1 MVRMAFPRSLR
12 ALLHGLIDYAG
23 LFPPARLDM
32 HAAVANYA
40 RYREGDRAWM
50 LGRFVVPS
58 SRLEEFEG
66 AAAALLPKARDV
78 EPWALALLGEDP
90 VHDAEQIFAFN
101 ERHAR
106 SAAGRAVIDTLE
118 VKAGTV
124 DELEQRV
131 RAAPPGVA
139 VYVELP
145 IATDPGDL
153 LAALGNLEGRAKVR
167 TGGIT
172 EEAIP
177 PVRDVARFIRIA
189 RDQGVPFKATA
200 GLHHPLRGRYPLT
213 YEPDAPS
220 GTMYGFLNVFVA
232 ALLADAGAGLVEI
245 EAVLTEADPGRFQ
258 FDDRGVT
265 WGDHHAPLE
274 DVERLRARVAI
285 SFGSCSFTEPADEL
299 ELVGI
304 TA

>member
-1 MVRMAFPRSLR
+1 MAFPRSLR

-32 HAAVANYA
+32 HAAVADYA
-40 RYREGDRAWM
+40 RHREGDRAWM

-66 AAAALLPKARDV
+66 AAAALLPKVRDG
-78 EPWALALLGEDP
+78 EPWAVALLGEDP

-101 ERHAR
+101 ERHAKT
-106 SAAGRAVIDTLE
+106 AVGRAVIDTLE

-124 DELEQRV
+124 DALEQRV

-139 VYVELP
+139 VYVEIP
-145 IATDPGDL
+145 IATDPSDL
-153 LAALGNLEGRAKVR
+153 LAALGNLDGRAKMR

-213 YEPDAPS
+213 YEPGAPS
-220 GTMYGFLNVFVA
+220 GMMYGFLNIFVA
-232 ALLADAGAGLVEI
+232 AALADGGAGLTEL
-245 EAVLTEADPGRFQ
+245 EAVLTEADPARFH
-258 FDDRGVT
+258 FDDRGLG
-265 WGDHHAPLE
+265 WGDHYAPLE
-274 DVERLRARVAI
+274 DVERLRARVAT
-285 SFGSCSFTEPADEL
+285 SFGSCSFSEPADEL
-299 ELVGI
+299 ELLGI

>member
-1 MVRMAFPRSLR
+1 MAFPRSLR

-32 HAAVANYA
+32 QAAVASYA
-40 RYREGDRAWM
+40 QYRDGGRAWM

-66 AAAALLPKARDV
+66 AAAALLPKVRDTD
-78 EPWALALLGEDP
+78 PWAIALLGEDP

-106 SAAGRAVIDTLE
+106 TAAGRAVIDTLE
-118 VKAGTV
+118 VKARSV

-139 VYVELP
+139 TYVEIP
-145 IATDPGDL
+145 IAEDPTDL
-153 LAALGNLEGRAKVR
+153 LAALGNLEARAKIR

-172 EEAIP
+172 AEAIP
-177 PVRDVARFIRIA
+177 LVRDVARFIRGA
-189 RDQGVPFKATA
+189 SDQGVPFKATA
-200 GLHHPLRGRYPLT
+200 GLHHPLRGDFALT
-213 YEPDAPS
+213 YEPGSAI
-220 GTMYGFLNVFVA
+220 GTMYGFINVFAA
-232 ALLADAGAGLVEI
+232 ALFADAGLELTGI
-245 EAVLTEADPGRFQ
+245 EQLLMENDPSRLH
-258 FDDRGVT
+258 FDERGVA
-265 WGDHHAPLE
+265 WGGHHAALE
-274 DVERLRARVAI
+274 DVERVRARVAI

-299 ELVGI
+299 EILGVS
-304 TA
+304 A

>member
-1 MVRMAFPRSLR
+1 MAFPRSLR

-32 HAAVANYA
+32 QSAVTSYA
-40 RYREGDRAWM
+40 GYRHDDRAWM

-66 AAAALLPKARDV
+66 AAAALLPKVRDAD
-78 EPWALALLGEDP
+78 PWALALLGEDA

-101 ERHAR
+101 ERHAKT
-106 SAAGRAVIDTLE
+106 AAGRAVIDTLE
-118 VKAGTV
+118 VRAESV
-124 DELEQRV
+124 AELEHRV

-139 VYVELP
+139 VYVEVPLT
-145 IATDPGDL
+145 TDPSDL
-153 LAALGNLEGRAKVR
+153 LAALGNLEGRAKMR
-167 TGGIT
+167 TGGVT
-172 EEAIP
+172 ADAFP
-177 PVRDVARFIRIA
+177 AVRDVARFIRIA

-213 YEPDAPS
+213 YDPDAPR
-220 GTMYGFLNVFVA
+220 GEMYGFLNIFIA
-232 ALLADAGAGLVEI
+232 ALLADAGAGLSEI
-245 EAVLTEADPGRFQ
+245 EAVLTEADPARLR
-258 FDDRGVT
+258 FDDRGIG
-265 WGDHHAPLE
+265 WGDHHAPIE
-274 DVERLRARVAI
+274 DIERLRTRVAI

-299 ELVGI
+299 EALGV

>member
-1 MVRMAFPRSLR
+1 MALPRSLR

-32 HAAVANYA
+32 QSAVSSFADYLQ
-40 RYREGDRAWM
+40 GDRAWM

-66 AAAALLPKARDV
+66 AAAALLPKVREA

-101 ERHAR
+101 ERHAKT
-106 SAAGRAVIDTLE
+106 AAGRAVIDTLE
-118 VKAGTV
+118 VKAQTV
-124 DELEQRV
+124 EEVERRV
-131 RAAPPGVA
+131 RSAPPGVSI
-139 VYVELP
+139 YVEVP
-145 IATDPGDL
+145 IATDPSDL
-153 LAALGNLEGRAKVR
+153 LAALGNLEGRAKMR
-167 TGGIT
+167 TGGVT
-172 EEAIP
+172 AEAIP
-177 PVRDVARFIRIA
+177 AVRDVARFIRIA

-200 GLHHPLRGRYPLT
+200 GLHHPLRGSYPLT
-213 YEPDAPS
+213 YEPGAPS
-220 GTMYGFLNVFVA
+220 GTMYGFLNVFLA
-232 ALLADAGAGLVEI
+232 ALIADAGAGLAEI
-245 EAVLTEADPGRFQ
+245 EAVLAEGDPARFR
-258 FDDRGVT
+258 FDDGGIA
-265 WGDHHAPLE
+265 WSGHHAPVE

-299 ELVGI
+299 EILGV

>member
-1 MVRMAFPRSLR
+1 MAIPRSLR

-32 HAAVANYA
+32 HSAVANYA
-40 RYREGDRAWM
+40 RYRDGDRAWM

-66 AAAALLPKARDV
+66 AAAALLPKVRDV

-101 ERHAR
+101 ERHAKT
-106 SAAGRAVIDTLE
+106 AVGRAVIDTLE

-139 VYVELP
+139 VYVEIP

-153 LAALGNLEGRAKVR
+153 LAALGNLEGRAKIR

-213 YEPDAPS
+213 YEPGAPS

-232 ALLADAGAGLVEI
+232 ALLADAGAGLLEI
-245 EAVLTEADPGRFQ
+245 EAALTEADPGRFR
-258 FDDRGVT
+258 FDDRGVG
-265 WGDHHAPLE
+265 WGEHYAPLE
-274 DVERLRARVAI
+274 DVVRLRSRVAI

-299 ELVGI
+299 ELAGI
-304 TA
+304 SQ

>member
-1 MVRMAFPRSLR
+1 MAFPRSLR

-32 HAAVANYA
+32 QSAVANYA
-40 RYREGDRAWM
+40 RYLEGNRAWM

-66 AAAALLPKARDV
+66 AAAALLPKVRDV

-101 ERHAR
+101 ERHAKTAVGR
-106 SAAGRAVIDTLE
+106 SVIDTLE

-124 DELEQRV
+124 SELEQRV

-139 VYVELP
+139 VYVEIP
-145 IATDPGDL
+145 IASDPSDL
-153 LAALGNLEGRAKVR
+153 LAALGNLEGRAKIR

-172 EEAIP
+172 EEATP

-213 YEPDAPS
+213 YEPGAPS

-232 ALLADAGAGLVEI
+232 ALVADAGGGLAEL
-245 EAVLTEADPGRFQ
+245 EAVLSETDPGRFR
-258 FDDRGVT
+258 FDDRGIT
-265 WGDHHAPLE
+265 WGAHHAPLE
-274 DVERLRARVAI
+274 DVERLRSRVAI

-299 ELVGI
+299 ELIGI
-304 TA
+304 TQ

>member
-1 MVRMAFPRSLR
+1 MAFPRSLR